1 MEGRP
6 AAPGPRGLRP
16 VPYAVGVTVVGGVL
30 GIPAGR
36 WAGRAGKYCRRV
48 NAEPVR
54 AFFGCPLLPGNGK
67 LAYICTAI
75 HSADGPE
82 YETAAS
88 NNLQYPLGRASRC
101 RLSRKQTPADGV
113 LRRGEMERMYCPV
126 PSRPGIFLRGGSGR
140 EVRPSGVEGTPGRAS
155 RKLHGR
161 FRGRFRRW
169 NDTPSDAPL
178 YSSAFSQGIFARG
191 RHTAASRPVGDENL
205 FVCTA
210 FADVRPDETL
220 AIAGDIPNS
229 GVDRSPFLWT
239 TQRFHTGD
247 SRCTLTVRSSINT

>member
-1 MEGRP
+1 MRMSGAGVLRFRSIRHPGLAQAGVSFGRETSRP
-6 AAPGPRGLRP
+6 EPRGLRP
-16 VPYAVGVTVVGGVL
+16 VPYAVGVTAVGGVL

-67 LAYICTAI
+67 LAYICTAN

-113 LRRGEMERMYCPV
+113 LRRGEMERVYRPV

-161 FRGRFRRW
+161 FRGRFRPVERH
-169 NDTPSDAPL
+169 
-178 YSSAFSQGIFARG
+178 AFGCAFVLFGILSGHFRPGPVHGGLAAR
-191 RHTAASRPVGDENL
+191 RR
-205 FVCTA
+205 
-210 FADVRPDETL
+210 
-220 AIAGDIPNS
+220 
-229 GVDRSPFLWT
+229 
-239 TQRFHTGD
+239 
-247 SRCTLTVRSSINT
+247 